1 MKAIKKMMVAVL
13 LSLSMV
19 VSFVPMNVFAVEAV
33 DIWDGTAD
41 TSWYVGHEVDSEYHI
56 TTAEQLAGLAQ
67 LVNGNILFKDK
78 TIYLDNDLDL
88 SGHQWISIG
97 NGSNFSQY
105 FGGTFDG
112 QYHKIMNLYHHYTGE
127 DLTRNG
133 LFGVISSGGIVKNLM
148 VTNADIVS
156 NDCSLLAGIL
166 ADWVNGGIVE
176 NCYTSGK
183 IENNVGDKMLG
194 GLIGQCTSSTQ
205 VKGCASNA
213 IVISTEP
220 SEDSGDTVGGLIGQW
235 ENSVSSSQIIDCW
248 FGGSVSCQNIN
259 SAVGGILGANFDFN
273 GNPGV
278 IIKNCMVATKN
289 INCAEPGN
297 ITWVAAVAVAN
308 ITNCI
313 WPDRALDDPDNNHS
327 AIVKLVV
334 DWDAGTASA
343 DPNFDQSICG
353 RESSNFSSANVLT
366 DLRNN
371 ASTGIEWV
379 VGINH
384 PTFIWD
390 KLNIL
395 ADYTKVDEAVANAK
409 KIDTNLYSNYSIVE
423 DAINAVDH
431 AKSKQ
436 EQTTVDG
443 YADAINKA
451 ISELKYKDA
460 DYTKVNEAKAK
471 VPSDLSIY
479 TDETVKALKDAL
491 ALVEEGKNI
500 TEQTTVDGYAD
511 AINKAIEGLVKKNIS
526 YKVIEGEGET
536 FVKESGKDISIRIDH
551 EYTENVKVE
560 VDDQEVDKVHYKVTK
575 GSTIITFDD
584 MYLNTLAVGTH
595 HVKVTFEDGIAT
607 TTLVIK
613 EQTKD
618 DNKKNDSTSNNQATV
633 NPTIKEETKTTVKAE
648 NKQEVKKVKTGD
660 DENIIGVVLLLI
672 GSLVV
677 LTYIRKKKIE

>member
-1 MKAIKKMMVAVL
+1 MKKKL
-13 LSLSMV
+13 LSLLLALCLVMAL
-19 VSFVPMNVFAVEAV
+19 VPMTAFAEGTSV
-33 DIWDGTAD
+33 DNWDGTAD
-41 TSWYVGHEVDSEYHI
+41 TSWYTDHKTDTEYHF

-67 LVNGNILFKDK
+67 LVNDKTASVSFEGK

-88 SGHQWISIG
+88 SGFQWTPIG
-97 NGSNFSQY
+97 NGSNFGRY
-105 FGGTFDG
+105 FAGTFDG
-112 QYHKIMNLYHHYTGE
+112 QYHKITNLHHHSTGDE
-127 DLTRNG
+127 LIRNG
-133 LFGVISSGGIVKNLM
+133 LFGVVSDGGTLKNLL
-148 VTNADIVS
+148 VIDADIAS
-156 NDCSLLAGIL
+156 NDGSLLAGIL
-166 ADWVNGGIVE
+166 ADWVDGGTVE

-183 IENNVGDKMLG
+183 IENNVGDKFVG
-194 GLIGQCTSSTQ
+194 GLIGQCTWSTQ
-205 VKGCASNA
+205 VKGCGSDAT
-213 IVISTEP
+213 VISTE
-220 SEDSGDTVGGLIGQW
+220 SDEDHVDTVGGLIGQW
-235 ENSVSSSQIIDCW
+235 ENSADSSSITDCW
-248 FGGSVSCQNIN
+248 FGGSVSCNNIY

-297 ITWVAAVAVAN
+297 ITWIAAVAVAN

-313 WPDRALDDPDNNHS
+313 WPDRALDDPDNNYN

-334 DWDAGTASA
+334 DWTAGTASA

-353 RESSNFSSANVLT
+353 RESPNFSSANVLT

-395 ADYTKVDEAVANAK
+395 ADYTKVDEAIANAK
-409 KIDTNLYSNYSIVE
+409 KIDANLYSNYSIVE
-423 DAINAVDH
+423 DTINAVDH

-436 EQTTVDG
+436 EQVTVDS

-460 DYTKVNEAKAK
+460 DYTKVNEVKAK
-471 VPSDLSIY
+471 VPSDLSVY
-479 TDETVKALKDAL
+479 TDETVKTLKDAL

-560 VDDQEVDKVHYKVTK
+560 VDNQEVDKVHYKVTK
-575 GSTIITFDD
+575 GSTIFTFGD
-584 MYLNTLAVGTH
+584 MYLNTLAVGIH

-607 TTLVIK
+607 TTLLIK

-618 DNKKNDSTSNNQATV
+618 DNKKNDSTSNNQETV
-633 NPTIKEETKTTVKAE
+633 KPVVKAE

-677 LTYIRKKKIE
+677 LTYIKKKRIE